1 MSKKEIP
8 IDNAPFL
15 KSLLK
20 RTKKL
25 YFTKSGKIRRKYN
38 PKDTYQRD
46 ILEICL
52 RINSLFETLRLSRF
66 FLGERVD
73 IPVDNDLKIKNA
85 DFIRYHIECYFIR
98 ITTFKDLIL
107 KLYNRVYRFEIKENI
122 GLEGNLKKKAVNEN
136 ISDLIHLL
144 EGLSILMREIEPV
157 RNRITHGG
165 YYDGSDLI
173 LIESEET
180 VRKDTERKSL
190 TDDEY
195 NSTLKRFLEK
205 NILEMQLIEMMKAT
219 YLLMAYK
226 TLYPVRKAKENE
238 LGLKTKKTIDA

>member
-8 IDNAPFL
+8 IDNSPFL

-20 RTKKL
+20 RTGKL
-25 YFTKSGKIRRKYN
+25 YFTKSGKIRREFN
-38 PKDTYQRD
+38 PKDTYQRE

-52 RINSLFETLRLSRF
+52 RINSLFETLRLCRF
-66 FLGERVD
+66 FLGERIDV
-73 IPVDNDLKIKNA
+73 PADNDLKIKNA

-98 ITTFKDLIL
+98 ITTFKDLML
-107 KLYNRVYRFEIKENI
+107 KLYNRVYKFDIKENI
-122 GLEGNLKKKAVNEN
+122 GLERNLEKKAKNEGV
-136 ISDLIHLL
+136 SDLIQLL
-144 EGLSILMREIEPV
+144 EGLSILMSEIEPV

-180 VRKDTERKSL
+180 VRNGSERKSL

-195 NSTLKRFLEK
+195 NSTLRRFLEK
-205 NILEMQLIEMMKAT
+205 NIIDMYLIEVMKAT
-219 YLLMAYK
+219 YLLTAYK
-226 TLYPVRKAKENE
+226 ILYPIRKAKEKE
-238 LGLKTKKTIDA
+238 LSLKTKK